1 MNVSI
6 GLIVNPVAGLGGRLA
21 QKGSDASDIRDLA
34 KRAGIESLAPERAGQ
49 TVRRLL
55 DGLDLSRVAVRIL
68 AGAGDMGADA
78 LDAGIPHEA
87 IASDAVHPGASSS
100 EDTKSMA
107 RNMAEQGVDL
117 LLFAGGDGT
126 ARDILD
132 AVGTRIPVLGIPAGV
147 KIYSGVFGL
156 TPSETGAL
164 AAGWIANPNRCSDER
179 EVVDIDEDELRQ
191 GLATPSLYG
200 TLRVPSDSRRLQ
212 PRKSG
217 SPASDTNAVRSLGLA
232 FAATMVPDRHYVL
245 GPGSTTMAIGS
256 ALDLE
261 LTRLGVDVVRN
272 GQLIAEDVDAETLN
286 AMVPAE
292 GATIVVTPLGQ
303 QGFVIGRGNQQI
315 DHRVL
320 QRSELKIVATPSK
333 MISLGGRPLW
343 VDSGNPELDATI
355 CGYTKVFTGAKAE
368 VIYPISNTADSQVR
382 A

>member
-1 MNVSI
+1 MIITV

-21 QKGSDASDIRDLA
+21 QKGSDAADIRDLA
-34 KRAGIESLAPERAGQ
+34 MRAGIESLALKRAEQAVTRLLEGLDPETVTIRIRAGAN
-49 TVRRLL
+49 
-55 DGLDLSRVAVRIL
+55 DLGSN
-68 AGAGDMGADA
+68 A
-78 LDAGIPHEA
+78 LGTKIAHES
-87 IASDAVHPGASSS
+87 IASTAIHPGNSSS
-100 EDTKSMA
+100 EDTKSIA
-107 RNMAEQGVDL
+107 HNMADAGVDL

-132 AVGTRIPVLGIPAGV
+132 AIGTNITVLGIPAGV

-156 TPSETGAL
+156 TPVETGAL
-164 AAGWIANPNRCSDER
+164 AAGWLADANRRSDER
-179 EVVDIDEDELRQ
+179 EVVDIDEDKLRR

-200 TLRVPSDSRRLQ
+200 TLRVPLDNRRLQ

-217 SPASDTNAVRSLGLA
+217 SPASDANAARSLGLA
-232 FAATMVPDRHYVL
+232 FSATMIPNRHYVL
-245 GPGSTTMAIGS
+245 GPGSTTMAIGE
-256 ALDLE
+256 ALNME
-261 LTRLGVDVVRN
+261 LTRLGVDVVYN
-272 GQLIAEDVDAETLN
+272 GQLVAEDVDADTLE
-286 AMVPAE
+286 ALIPAE

-315 DHRVL
+315 DYRVL

-343 VDSGNPELDATI
+343 VDSGDPELDATL
-355 CGYTKVFTGAKAE
+355 CGYTRVFTGAKAE

>member
-1 MNVSI
+1 MIITV

-21 QKGSDASDIRDLA
+21 QKGSDAADIRDLA
-34 KRAGIESLAPERAGQ
+34 MRAGIESLALKRAEQ
-49 TVRRLL
+49 AVTRLL
-55 DGLDLSRVAVRIL
+55 EGLDPETVTIRIL
-68 AGAGDMGADA
+68 AGANDLGSNA
-78 LDAGIPHEA
+78 LGTKIAHES
-87 IASDAVHPGASSS
+87 IASTAIHPGNSSS
-100 EDTKSMA
+100 EDTKSIA
-107 RNMAEQGVDL
+107 HNMADAGVDL

-132 AVGTRIPVLGIPAGV
+132 AIGTNITVLGIPAGV

-156 TPSETGAL
+156 TPVETGAL
-164 AAGWIANPNRCSDER
+164 AAGWLADANRRSDER
-179 EVVDIDEDELRQ
+179 EVVDIDEDQLRR

-200 TLRVPSDSRRLQ
+200 TLRVPLDNRRLQ

-217 SPASDTNAVRSLGLA
+217 SPASDANAARSLGLA
-232 FAATMVPDRHYVL
+232 FSATMIPNRHYVL
-245 GPGSTTMAIGS
+245 GPGSTTMAIGE
-256 ALDLE
+256 ALNME
-261 LTRLGVDVVRN
+261 LTRLGVDVVYN
-272 GQLIAEDVDAETLN
+272 GQLVAEDVDADTLE
-286 AMVPAE
+286 ALIPAE

-315 DHRVL
+315 DYRVL

-343 VDSGNPELDATI
+343 VDSGDPELDATL
-355 CGYTKVFTGAKAE
+355 CGYTRVFTGAKAE

>member
-1 MNVSI
+1 MTVTI
-6 GLIVNPVAGLGGRLA
+6 GLIVNPVAGLGGRMA
-21 QKGSDASDIRDLA
+21 HKGSDAADIRDLA
-34 KRAGIESLAPERAGQ
+34 KQAGIESLALERAKQ
-49 TVRRLL
+49 TMVRLL
-55 DGLDLSRVAVRIL
+55 DGMDPSRTATRIL
-68 AGAGDMGADA
+68 AGANEMGAAA
-78 LDAGIPHEA
+78 LGADIPHEVV
-87 IASDAVHPGASSS
+87 ASDATHPGASNSA
-100 EDTKSMA
+100 DTKSIA
-107 RNMAEQGVDL
+107 RLMAEAGVEL

-132 AVGTRIPVLGIPAGV
+132 AVGSSVPVLGIPAGV

-164 AAGWIANPNRCSDER
+164 AAGWLANPNRTSDER

-191 GLATPSLYG
+191 GIATPSLYG

-217 SPASDTNAVRSLGLA
+217 SPASDANAARSLGMA
-232 FAATMVPDRHYVL
+232 FAAVMVPNRHYVL

-256 ALDLE
+256 ALGLE
-261 LTRLGVDVVRN
+261 LTRLGVDVICN
-272 GQLIAEDVDAETLN
+272 GQLIAVDVDADTLN
-286 AMVPAE
+286 ALVPE
-292 GATIVVTPLGQ
+292 DGATIVVTPLGQ

-315 DHRVL
+315 DYRVL

-343 VDSGNPELDATI
+343 VDSGHPESDAAI

-368 VIYPISNTADSQVR
+368 VIYPISNTADTRVR

>member
-49 TVRRLL
+49 AIRRLL
-55 DGLDLSRVAVRIL
+55 DGLDHSRVAVRIL
-68 AGAGDMGADA
+68 AGAEAMGADA
-78 LDAGIPHEA
+78 LEAGIPHEV
-87 IASDAVHPGASSS
+87 IASGAVHPGASSS

-107 RNMAEQGVDL
+107 RIMADQGVDL

-156 TPSETGAL
+156 TPSESGAL
-164 AAGWIANPNRCSDER
+164 AAGWLANPHRSSDER
-179 EVVDIDEDELRQ
+179 EVVDIDEGDLRQ
-191 GLATPSLYG
+191 GLAAPSLYG

-217 SPASDTNAVRSLGLA
+217 SPASDANAARSLGMA

-256 ALDLE
+256 ALDLD
-261 LTRLGVDVVRN
+261 LTRLGVDVVCN

-315 DHRVL
+315 DYRVL
-320 QRSELKIVATPSK
+320 QRSELRIVATPSK

-343 VDSGNPELDATI
+343 VDSGHPELDATI